1 MSTKDTRTKV
11 TIGRRFSHHNDSSDS
26 SDDDDELPVFTSSKP
41 VIATPG
47 TRFLKQKEEERRVQ
61 KEEEQKNEKRNFL
74 KKLFKNVSQGSKEPI
89 TEIRGIYKKT
99 KPLTKKWTK
108 GGKRRDKRTRRDK
121 RKGYDKR
128 TMRGSGNCGSS
139 GCLKNRKTDFRTNQ
153 NIENSRSSRKT
164 LYTNN
169 SQNMAEEESWDE
181 LIKALENETHE
192 KEEKKEKNI
201 VNQHVDWTAVIKAA
215 EVANQNEKKIQELAA
230 NQQISNYKQRTQT
243 RADQAIQRMFHRKTS
258 KNRRRKTP

>member
-1 MSTKDTRTKV
+1 MSTKDTRTKA
-11 TIGRRFSHHNDSSDS
+11 TIGRRFSHDSDSSDS
-26 SDDDDELPVFTSSKP
+26 SDDDDEPIIIAPSKQ

-47 TRFLKQKEEERRVQ
+47 TRFLQQKEEERRVQ
-61 KEEEQKNEKRNFL
+61 KEEEQKNKKRNFL
-74 KKLFKNVSQGSKEPI
+74 KNLFKNVSQGSKQPI
-89 TEIRGIYKKT
+89 TEMRGIYKKT
-99 KPLTKKWTK
+99 KPRTKKWTK
-108 GGKRRDKRTRRDK
+108 GGKRHDKRTRRDK
-121 RKGYDKR
+121 RI
-128 TMRGSGNCGSS
+128 MHGSGNCGSS

-181 LIKALENETHE
+181 LIKALENETHK
-192 KEEKKEKNI
+192 KEEKKEKII

-215 EVANQNEKKIQELAA
+215 EVANQNEKKLQELAA

-243 RADQAIQRMFHRKTS
+243 RADQAIMKAFHRKTQ
-258 KNRRRKTP
+258 RKTP

>member
-1 MSTKDTRTKV
+1 MSTKDTRTKT
-11 TIGRRFSHHNDSSDS
+11 TIGRRFSHDSDSSDS
-26 SDDDDELPVFTSSKP
+26 SDDDEPPVFSSSKP
-41 VIATPG
+41 VIARPG

-61 KEEEQKNEKRNFL
+61 KEEEQKNKKRNFL
-74 KKLFKNVSQGSKEPI
+74 KKLFKNVSQGSKQPI
-89 TEIRGIYKKT
+89 AEIQGIYKKT

-108 GGKRRDKRTRRDK
+108 GGKRRDKR
-121 RKGYDKR
+121 KGYDKR
-128 TMRGSGNCGSS
+128 TMHGSGNCGSS

-192 KEEKKEKNI
+192 KEEKKEKKEKII

-215 EVANQNEKKIQELAA
+215 EVANQNEKRRQELAA
-230 NQQISNYKQRTQT
+230 NQQITNYKQRTKT
-243 RADQAIQRMFHRKTS
+243 RADEAIINAFHRKTS
-258 KNRRRKTP
+258 KNRR